1 MQVFIYEALTGSEYH
16 KGKGRIR
23 FSEACQNYINQGWKI
38 VPTTLVITD
47 DYLCAVFER

>member
-1 MQVFIYEALTGSEYH
+1 MQVFIYEVLTGSEH
-16 KGKGRIR
+16 RKAKGKIK

-47 DYLCAVFER
+47 DYVCAVFEQ